1 MSDIAHLTDLVK
13 SLLEEVKELRV
24 ENKHLHE
31 DREKK
36 SHEIAEQNKRI
47 AQQATSIAQLS
58 STIES
63 VVTYRKEVVQVLGQQ
78 IQQHSHAHDSLAS
91 ENAILR
97 ADIEKKSAE
106 LAAMDQLVSRLENDV
121 QSLRLQLERKKGFF
135 RKG

>member
-1 MSDIAHLTDLVK
+1 M
-13 SLLEEVKELRV
+13 LRI

-36 SHEIAEQNKRI
+36 SQEIAEQNRRI
-47 AQQATSIAQLS
+47 AQQATSITQLS

-78 IQQHSHAHDSLAS
+78 IQQHSHAQGSLVS

-106 LAAMDQLVSRLENDV
+106 LAAMDQLVSRLENDI